1 MIMIKEGKCM
11 NKINEWGGWCLSSYQ
26 SFGLDVLSKVFI
38 LSNISEYEYNQKS
51 FMKSNKG
58 RKMHTFP
65 FDK

>member
-1 MIMIKEGKCM
+1 M
-11 NKINEWGGWCLSSYQ
+11 NEEDGVCLDQ
-26 SFGLDVLSKVFI
+26 SFVLDVVSKLFI